1 MKKILLILATLLLVT
16 GCGMSDKEKEDMLY
30 NSLEKAY
37 ISVFAGKG
45 VGLAVYPEEKLEI
58 DGKIWYQVAIN
69 EYKSLSK
76 LTSLADDVYTEKIAD
91 KINKEINKKYKETDT
106 ELYTISE
113 GGCTLNADYQYGKDL
128 KDKIKQ
134 DVKIKKIKMSKIIFE
149 YKGKEYEAKKSKDN
163 YIFDKQIFECVES

>member
-91 KINKEINKKYKETDT
+91 KINKEI
-106 ELYTISE
+106 
-113 GGCTLNADYQYGKDL
+113 
-128 KDKIKQ
+128 
-134 DVKIKKIKMSKIIFE
+134 IKK
-149 YKGKEYEAKKSKDN
+149 
-163 YIFDKQIFECVES
+163 KQVGIGSFV